1 MLQIFPHRVTVVIT
15 TDETESVTGCGS
27 LPLAINNLQTNLEH
41 MHLLMSSQWVEHEAD
56 LHTALALCLDV
67 GEGQFLEKQNCNAP
81 VTFCL
86 QYEHVVILVE
96 MKSDFMYMVFNIR
109 FFSFLS

>member
-1 MLQIFPHRVTVVIT
+1 M
-15 TDETESVTGCGS
+15 
-27 LPLAINNLQTNLEH
+27 A
-41 MHLLMSSQWVEHEAD
+41 VEHEAD